1 LLLFWLD
8 NSTSTRVYI
17 ALLWRKSERK
27 TDRKSA
33 KINQSINREGLELMS
48 VIYMNNETMRVYRD
62 KNAAIKA
69 WSQGET
75 IKVYV
80 PGVSVP
86 IVWEQD

>member
-1 LLLFWLD
+1 M
-8 NSTSTRVYI
+8 
-17 ALLWRKSERK
+17 LWRKSERK

-33 KINQSINREGLELMS
+33 KINQRINREGMEVMS

-62 KNAAIKA
+62 KKAALHA
-69 WSQGET
+69 WYSGE
-75 IKVYV
+75 IIRVYV

>member
-1 LLLFWLD
+1 M
-8 NSTSTRVYI
+8 
-17 ALLWRKSERK
+17 
-27 TDRKSA
+27 
-33 KINQSINREGLELMS
+33 G

-69 WSQGET
+69 WSQGAT

>member
-1 LLLFWLD
+1 
-8 NSTSTRVYI
+8 
-17 ALLWRKSERK
+17 
-27 TDRKSA
+27 
-33 KINQSINREGLELMS
+33 MS
-48 VIYMNNETMRVYRD
+48 VIYMNNDTMHVYHD

-69 WSQGET
+69 WSQGAT